1 VPSVR
6 SAKLGR
12 RWLASPAAAK
22 KEYIMKVYINFSN
35 FRDTLVDGA
44 TLVYGSRNGKIQR
57 DETWNGGFK
66 IDGRSIKN
74 ILEQYVGVYMIS

>member
-1 VPSVR
+1 
-6 SAKLGR
+6 
-12 RWLASPAAAK
+12 
-22 KEYIMKVYINFSN
+22 MKVYINFSN